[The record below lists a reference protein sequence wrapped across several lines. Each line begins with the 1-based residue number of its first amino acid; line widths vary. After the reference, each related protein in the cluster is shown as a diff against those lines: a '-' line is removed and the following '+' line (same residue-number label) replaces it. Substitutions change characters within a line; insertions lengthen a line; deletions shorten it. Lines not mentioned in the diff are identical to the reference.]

1 VQLPNPLDRQ
11 SFAAPEEM
19 LASSLSIRK
28 ILAIALPCT
37 SILAV
42 ATLVGVWYYK
52 RRTGEQV
59 EASMAAAI
67 LRLRAERADQ
77 VAEIAAL
84 HVAAENAR
92 AEVQRDHVEADRAR
106 TLAILEGR
114 ITEHISLEEAFGR

>member
-1 VQLPNPLDRQ
+1 
-11 SFAAPEEM
+11 M
-19 LASSLSIRK
+19 LASSLSIGQ

-59 EASMAAAI
+59 EALMAAAI
-67 LRLRAERADQ
+67 LRLRAERAEQ
-77 VAEIAAL
+77 ETEIVALRAE
-84 HVAAENAR
+84 AENTR

-114 ITEHISLEEAFGR
+114 ITEHISLEEAFER